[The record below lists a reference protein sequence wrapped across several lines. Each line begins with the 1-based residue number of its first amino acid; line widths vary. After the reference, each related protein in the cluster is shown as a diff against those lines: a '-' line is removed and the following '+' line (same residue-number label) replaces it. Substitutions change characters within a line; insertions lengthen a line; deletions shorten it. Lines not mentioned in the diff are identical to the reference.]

1 MMNWTELRPKLRAE
15 FKDNFTFYNDT
26 YKSGNKRVKICC
38 NVLDANVVK
47 AFILE
52 QDSELD
58 VKIETLYP
66 PFISVGI
73 DYVMIRYNKI

>member
-1 MMNWTELRPKLRAE
+1 MNWTELRPKLRAE
-15 FKDNFTFYNDT
+15 FKNNFTFYNDT
-26 YKSGNKRVKICC
+26 YKNGNKRVKICC

-52 QDSELD
+52 QDSTLD
-58 VKIETLYP
+58 VEIETLYS